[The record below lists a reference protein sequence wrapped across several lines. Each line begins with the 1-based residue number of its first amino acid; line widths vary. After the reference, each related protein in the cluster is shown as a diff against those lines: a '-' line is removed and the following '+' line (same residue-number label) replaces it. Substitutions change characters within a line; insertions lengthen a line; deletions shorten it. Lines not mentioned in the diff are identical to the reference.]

1 MLTNDPNQRPLFTIF
16 NTIGSMLGM
25 GVMQF
30 LIPIVKGMYDVKVD
44 GKIVTD
50 GFAVP
55 EMWAVIAPI
64 GIVLSVLLTIL
75 AIFGIAAKDRPEY
88 YGIGGGTQK
97 KVKISEYIS
106 IIKANKPMQRLMV
119 AGAGCKLA
127 LAIATNATVLTVLY
141 GVMMGDYSGL
151 YLPFMVLGYVFAVP
165 FFILSVRTSQKFGQ
179 KASLERYVRVA
190 LISYVGVLVLLIL
203 CGGPT
208 ALWARLVN
216 PVPRPASTSA
226 ISSTPSR
233 SSSSSAWDT
242 ARTTLRQTCRFR
254 WSRTAPTTRRTA
266 PASTSPASWGRCSRW

>member
-88 YGIGGGTQK
+88 YASAAARRRRLK
-97 KVKISEYIS
+97 SPS
-106 IIKANKPMQRLMV
+106 IFRL
-119 AGAGCKLA
+119 
-127 LAIATNATVLTVLY
+127 
-141 GVMMGDYSGL
+141 S
-151 YLPFMVLGYVFAVP
+151 
-165 FFILSVRTSQKFGQ
+165 
-179 KASLERYVRVA
+179 
-190 LISYVGVLVLLIL
+190 
-203 CGGPT
+203 
-208 ALWARLVN
+208 
-216 PVPRPASTSA
+216 
-226 ISSTPSR
+226 
-233 SSSSSAWDT
+233 
-242 ARTTLRQTCRFR
+242 RQT
-254 WSRTAPTTRRTA
+254 
-266 PASTSPASWGRCSRW
+266 SPCSA